1 MLDRFQGV
9 GLCSVG
15 FLSVHISLSSDVEE
29 FILHICLLNSISD
42 PYFPFPISC
51 VLVWEKKLKEAD
63 TGFVHGSTSM
73 LLSQEGQQ

>member
-15 FLSVHISLSSDVEE
+15 FLSVHISLSSDAEE

-51 VLVWEKKLKEAD
+51 VLV
-63 TGFVHGSTSM
+63 
-73 LLSQEGQQ
+73 